1 NRVTELTGPPLCEE
15 LTRGLGLQD
24 GLKLLEAVRNEFNVP
39 VTTDFHESQQA
50 AAVGEVCDILQVP
63 AFLARQTDLLVAAAQ
78 TGKTVNVKKGQFM
91 APWDMKH
98 VVEKLREAGAHETL
112 LTERGT
118 FFGYGRLVNDMRSLP
133 QMRSLGVP
141 VVFDAT
147 HSVQEPGGLGS
158 QTGGNREMVKPLA
171 MAAAA
176 MGIDGLFLETHPN
189 PDQSPSDGPNMV
201 PLAVKYPP
209 MTCTHRIA
217 VFALLTIMVMAG
229 CDSRKVIRPQVDNTQ
244 ANISTDAGSSKQ
256 FVDQA
261 LNYLSDLDR
270 YPAGRVKV
278 EVLQRM
284 NRWLMSQK
292 LDPTWK
298 PDPMV
303 EQLPDEIRSLPR
315 MQDLESRYFLDQPSQ
330 FPEAIFRGSEFD
342 FLVGT
347 YWAKTI
353 SDWIRDTKIPPADI
367 QEFLNA
373 QKNQTL
379 DEGQTNDLGLAYL
392 LFDWTVRHIHPVR
405 PLEFE
410 EGKFAPGTSRD
421 VWNAIQLNEGDAQ
434 ERARVF
440 IHLCRQQGLDAVMV
454 QFGDKD
460 PQVVGVAIGSELF
473 LFDMAYA
480 LPLSLADGSGIQR
493 LSQLVDNP
501 EALQAMASENYKYP
515 VTEDDLKNVTL
526 LIEAPS
532 TSLTQATDLLE
543 GVLSGDSTL
552 KVHVQ
557 PSSIKDR
564 LASFK
569 GVSDV
574 QLWTV
579 PFEAEQAIA
588 KRLSDTTLGPLY
600 QVERFIYDTM
610 TPFST
615 ARNLQLLCRFR
626 DEAQSKGARSM
637 LMD

>member
-1 NRVTELTGPPLCEE
+1 
-15 LTRGLGLQD
+15 
-24 GLKLLEAVRNEFNVP
+24 
-39 VTTDFHESQQA
+39 
-50 AAVGEVCDILQVP
+50 
-63 AFLARQTDLLVAAAQ
+63 
-78 TGKTVNVKKGQFM
+78 
-91 APWDMKH
+91 
-98 VVEKLREAGAHETL
+98 
-112 LTERGT
+112 
-118 FFGYGRLVNDMRSLP
+118 
-133 QMRSLGVP
+133 
-141 VVFDAT
+141 
-147 HSVQEPGGLGS
+147 
-158 QTGGNREMVKPLA
+158 
-171 MAAAA
+171 
-176 MGIDGLFLETHPN
+176 
-189 PDQSPSDGPNMV
+189 
-201 PLAVKYPP
+201 

-637 LMD
+637 LMDARIMERQFRVALPNEQLGMLKAAGMDLPDDPKVQQFFLDRVRKNVLLWRELASFNLGVIALSDNEYESAIDYFENRTLAEFPDTRFKYAASYGIGRSAEALARDDEDAEMAQKAYDFYTDDDDVLSPYRRGNALRAERLPLLEKKSKPAEPAEAEPAPETAGNEQENPSDAPAETSEAKTESEESDEK